1 MAYNYDQVMTALRE
15 ADKAGNT
22 EDATR
27 LAGIAKSMKQA
38 PVASEDRSLVQEAGD
53 FARSGLH
60 HLANPVLGTA
70 QALENVLAKGADII
84 DQPKQSLSS
93 LITGQPLRSKWNQK
107 LQNAVAEDNRLMQQ
121 REANYQKE
129 VPDSVASYAG
139 ATIGEVAPFMLE
151 APAKA
156 LSYIGNLAK
165 IEKAPALANA
175 LLRGGAQGAAIG
187 AVQPVS
193 QEGDYFDNKVNQ
205 IGAGA
210 IGGAVIPPILKG
222 VSGVGSAIKSKVFD
236 PIANQNKIISS
247 MLMSAV
253 GKENAPKVID
263 AIETI
268 KAKTP
273 GVNLSAGQASNN
285 AALNAI
291 EDALASK
298 NPSGPIS
305 ELGQRNK
312 TVLADVLRNMSGDEE
327 SINMAKA
334 ARSET
339 AAPLYKAEEQ
349 NLYTGGPEFETLL
362 NRAKA
367 SGALG
372 EAQKIAEIR
381 GTKFTLPMI
390 DYPQYESKM
399 AELPQGE
406 KVPFDFAEQAPKVS
420 TSTDKGILS
429 SLRSAGG
436 LNMSEMRDLLGEK
449 ATNKAKIQIGTF
461 TKAGMGLDD
470 AVMHAV
476 DNKYL
481 PESVLSEVDGGAQ
494 KLRDLIQSEVSGNKA
509 EKFGIQDEL
518 RAAWEKS
525 MGEAPQ
531 VELHPYEG
539 IAKSAAPETPE
550 TPLIGKGIK
559 GMDLINLKKGIDQ
572 AISDA
577 TGPKKIELQ
586 SLKKDYETWLG
597 SKSPG
602 FAAANEAFAQASK
615 PINKMQ
621 LAKALTQKFVPSTT
635 AVGETPSRLNAAS
648 LAKALQEKDALA
660 RSVTKFEGAKFK
672 TIFSPEEAKAIESV
686 SADASKIAEATAM
699 GTGHG
704 SATARRQSIG
714 QFINN
719 DFKTK
724 APVLSKVLDMFNIIP
739 GAKYI
744 TGAAGKVA
752 NMIGDKLNDQM
763 TVELERMMAEDP
775 QAVANALK
783 LELSGV
789 SPTLKGQI
797 LQELMDK
804 LPKELT
810 TILAAK
816 TAIKTTE

>member
-1 MAYNYDQVMTALRE
+1 MAYNYDQVMTALKE

-22 EDATR
+22 EDATK
-27 LAGIAKSMKQA
+27 LAAIAHSMKQA
-38 PVASEDRSLVQEAGD
+38 PVASEDRSLIQEAGD

-70 QALENVLAKGADII
+70 QMLENAIAKGADVISP
-84 DQPKQSLSS
+84 PKQGLSS
-93 LITGQPLRSKWNQK
+93 LITGQPQRSNWNQK
-107 LQNAVAEDNRLMQQ
+107 LQDIVAEDNRLMQQ

-129 VPDSVASYAG
+129 VPDSAASYAG
-139 ATIGEVAPFMLE
+139 ATIGEVAPFMLS

-156 LSYIGNLAK
+156 LSYVGDLAK

-193 QEGDYFDNKVNQ
+193 QEGDYFGNKANQ
-205 IGAGA
+205 ITAGA
-210 IGGAVIPPILKG
+210 IGGAVIPPILR
-222 VSGVGSAIKSKVFD
+222 GVGGVASAIKGKVFD

-291 EDALASK
+291 EDALSSK
-298 NPSGPIS
+298 NAGGAIS
-305 ELGQRNK
+305 ELGQKNR

-327 SINMAKA
+327 AINMAKA

-339 AAPLYKAEEQ
+339 ATPLYKAEEQ

-406 KVPFDFAEQAPKVS
+406 KVPFDFAEQAPKVA
-420 TSTDKGILS
+420 TGEDKGILA
-429 SLRSAGG
+429 SLRGAGG

-449 ATNKAKIQIGTF
+449 ATNKAKVQIGTF

-470 AVMHAV
+470 AVGHAV
-476 DNKYL
+476 DKGYL

-494 KLRDLIQSEVSGNKA
+494 KLRDLIQNEVSGNKA
-509 EKFGIQDEL
+509 QKFGVQDEL
-518 RAAWEKS
+518 RSAWEKH

-531 VELHPYEG
+531 VELHPYES

-550 TPLIGKGIK
+550 SPLIGKGIK

-572 AISDA
+572 AISDSS
-577 TGPKKIELQ
+577 GPKKIELQ
-586 SLKKDYETWLG
+586 SLKKDYESWLA

-602 FAAANEAFAQASK
+602 FAAANEAFAEASK

-621 LAKALTQKFVPSTT
+621 LAKVLTQKFVPSTT
-635 AVGETPSRLNAAS
+635 AAGETPTRLNAAS

-660 RSVTKFEGAKFK
+660 KSVTKFEGAKFK
-672 TIFSPEEAKAIESV
+672 TIFTPAEVKAIEGV
-686 SADASKIAEATAM
+686 SADASKMAEATSM
-699 GTGHG
+699 GAGHG
-704 SATARRQSIG
+704 SATARRQSIS

-719 DFKTK
+719 DFKEK
-724 APVLSKVLDMFNIIP
+724 SPVLSTLLGMFHIIP
-739 GAKYI
+739 GAQYLTKGVS
-744 TGAAGKVA
+744 GAA
-752 NMIGDKLNDQM
+752 NMIGNKLNEQM
-763 TVELERMMAEDP
+763 TLELERMMAEDP

-789 SPTLKGQI
+789 PPTLRGKM
-797 LQELMDK
+797 LKELMDK
-804 LPKELT
+804 LPKELS

-816 TAIKTTE
+816 TAIQTTE

>member
-1 MAYNYDQVMTALRE
+1 
-15 ADKAGNT
+15 
-22 EDATR
+22 
-27 LAGIAKSMKQA
+27 
-38 PVASEDRSLVQEAGD
+38 
-53 FARSGLH
+53 
-60 HLANPVLGTA
+60 
-70 QALENVLAKGADII
+70 
-84 DQPKQSLSS
+84 
-93 LITGQPLRSKWNQK
+93 
-107 LQNAVAEDNRLMQQ
+107 
-121 REANYQKE
+121 
-129 VPDSVASYAG
+129 
-139 ATIGEVAPFMLE
+139 
-151 APAKA
+151 
-156 LSYIGNLAK
+156 
-165 IEKAPALANA
+165 
-175 LLRGGAQGAAIG
+175 
-187 AVQPVS
+187 
-193 QEGDYFDNKVNQ
+193 
-205 IGAGA
+205 
-210 IGGAVIPPILKG
+210 
-222 VSGVGSAIKSKVFD
+222 
-236 PIANQNKIISS
+236 

-291 EDALASK
+291 EDALSSK
-298 NPSGPIS
+298 NAGGAIS
-305 ELGQRNK
+305 ELGQRNR
-312 TVLADVLRNMSGDEE
+312 TVLADVLRNMAGDEE
-327 SINMAKA
+327 SINMAKT

-349 NLYTGGPEFETLL
+349 NLYTGGPEFENLL
-362 NRAKA
+362 SRAKA

-390 DYPQYESKM
+390 DYPEYESKM

-406 KVPFDFAEQAPKVS
+406 KVPFDFASQAPKV
-420 TSTDKGILS
+420 TTGEDKGILA
-429 SLRSAGG
+429 SLRNAGG

-449 ATNKAKIQIGTF
+449 AINKAKVQIGTF

-470 AVMHAV
+470 AVGHAV
-476 DNKYL
+476 DKGYL

-494 KLRDLIQSEVSGNKA
+494 KLRDLIQNEVSGNKA
-509 EKFGIQDEL
+509 QKFGVQDEL
-518 RAAWEKS
+518 RSAWEKH

-572 AISDA
+572 SISDA
-577 TGPKKIELQ
+577 TGPKKDVLMG
-586 SLKKDYETWLG
+586 LKRDYESWLA

-602 FAAANEAFAQASK
+602 FAKANEAFAEASK

-635 AVGETPSRLNAAS
+635 AVGETPTRLNAAS

-660 RSVTKFEGAKFK
+660 KSVTKFEGAKFK
-672 TIFSPEEAKAIESV
+672 TIFTPEEVKAIESV
-686 SADASKIAEATAM
+686 SADASKMAEATSM

-704 SATARRQSIG
+704 SATARRQSIS

-719 DFKTK
+719 DFKEK
-724 APVLSKVLDMFNIIP
+724 SPVLSTLLGMFHIIP
-739 GAKYI
+739 GAQYLTKGVS
-744 TGAAGKVA
+744 GAA
-752 NMIGDKLNDQM
+752 NMIGNKLNEQM
-763 TVELERMMAEDP
+763 TLELERMMAEDP

-789 SPTLKGQI
+789 PPTLRGKM
-797 LQELMDK
+797 LKELMDK
-804 LPKELT
+804 LPKELS

-816 TAIKTTE
+816 TAIQTTE